1 MRDKKVISKM
11 TEETKGAPIVKFME
25 LKSIIYSFVKDVEKE
40 LIKMLAKKM
49 NHQDLSLSKESDT

>member
-1 MRDKKVISKM
+1 M